1 METCISFY
9 LKSNRIQVFTKAL
22 RGIGSPRR
30 ICFMI
35 SSDGQSLLL
44 VPYEKRDLKSHNVP
58 PKVYQGEGDY
68 KINSYKLCRILA
80 GQHHWDLNCSYRILG
95 KVYPDQHLAVFDL
108 ASAIKIHPDTVLRP

>member
-1 METCISFY
+1 MEICISFY

-35 SSDGQSLLL
+35 SSDGRSLLL
-44 VPYEKRDLKSHNVP
+44 APYEKRDLKSHSIP
-58 PKVYQGEGDY
+58 PQVYKGVGDC
-68 KINSYKLCRILA
+68 KINSYKLCRLLA

-108 ASAIKIHPDTVLRP
+108 ASAIEIHTDTVLRP